1 MVYTPHGVA
10 ESVLIIGNS
19 REGSESFNMKV
30 RNFTRKF
37 GNPLEKALLVICVNV
52 GSWPLLVKRIIDEL
66 FCPNEQAHHSSK
78 LAMTHFIRRKWQSY
92 DLFDTERLTT
102 PALLTLQQSG

>member
-1 MVYTPHGVA
+1 MSWDVKVP
-10 ESVLIIGNS
+10 GNS
-19 REGSESFNMKV
+19 REGSEIFNMKV

-66 FCPNEQAHHSSK
+66 FCPNEQAQSLRQTKQISSSFIKIGHDPFYTPEVAK
-78 LAMTHFIRRKWQSY
+78 L
-92 DLFDTERLTT
+92 
-102 PALLTLQQSG
+102 